1 MPLATIALGANLPSP
16 AGPPDATLA
25 AVLPFLASN
34 GHIAARSALYSTAPV
49 GFAAQ
54 PRFLNAVVAL
64 STDLPPRILLDALLS
79 IERHFGRDRS
89 AALPNGPRTLDLDL
103 LLYGDLVLSEFDL
116 EIPHPRLAQRA
127 FVLVPLVEIAPIPSI
142 PAPVSPPLNSSPI
155 SLPPIRARSS
165 ASQAPTGPATSSHSH
180 NRTKAPTAGNRIGSN
195 PISSWKIPDKMSPTF
210 CVPHELPGSAH
221 TPVLAAPPQVGGFHH
236 AVAVLRIQGR
246 TVRS

>member
-1 MPLATIALGANLPSP
+1 MPLATIALGANLPRP

-49 GFAAQ
+49 GIAAQ

-64 STDLPPRILLDALLS
+64 STDLSPRILLDALLS

-127 FVLVPLVEIAPIPSI
+127 FVLVPLVEIAPNTVDP
-142 PAPVSPPLNSSPI
+142 
-155 SLPPIRARSS
+155 RSGLT
-165 ASQAPTGPATSSHSH
+165 ASQLLANLAPADPGAVV
-180 NRTKAPTAGNRIGSN
+180 RIASTYW
-195 PISSWKIPDKMSPTF
+195 PSD
-210 CVPHELPGSAH
+210 
-221 TPVLAAPPQVGGFHH
+221 
-236 AVAVLRIQGR
+236 
-246 TVRS
+246 